1 MSVRLTE
8 VVAVAAD
15 GLAGAGRSSAD
26 GGNANGAAVEP
37 NLASEAAQRGA
48 KKGDEVRHAGGGRG
62 LHGVACM
69 CGNKL

>member
-1 MSVRLTE
+1 MSAKLTE

-48 KKGDEVRHAGGGRG
+48 KKADEVRHARGGGR
-62 LHGVACM
+62 LNGVACM
-69 CGNKL
+69 CGNKM